1 MAQLILGI
9 LIFAGVGAAAGV
21 FLSWLSG
28 KFRVQE
34 SPKAD
39 RIYDI
44 LPHTECGQ
52 CGHPGCRPY
61 ANAVAEGKDT
71 CNKCIPGGRETA
83 AAIARIMGIDPSEAE
98 AGEAPVPGA
107 AFIDESRCIGCGKCQ
122 TVCPVDCIVGAS
134 RMKHTV
140 IRKDCTGCGKCVK
153 SCPTECIIMDE
164 IKEGP
169 ESWDYEFSEESL
181 R

>member
-1 MAQLILGI
+1 MTQLILGI

-21 FLSWLSG
+21 FLTWLSG

-98 AGEAPVPGA
+98 AG
-107 AFIDESRCIGCGKCQ
+107 S
-122 TVCPVDCIVGAS
+122 S
-134 RMKHTV
+134 LS
-140 IRKDCTGCGKCVK
+140 TGVSEDSSLCSAGWMPPWKRQVFPALIFAIIFSK
-153 SCPTECIIMDE
+153 SMAYPT
-164 IKEGP
+164 
-169 ESWDYEFSEESL
+169 
-181 R
+181 